1 MMLDDKNFTKYL
13 NRHEIDAA
21 VQSIANRI
29 NADYEGKQVVLVGV
43 LKGAIVFMADLVR
56 HLKVD
61 VEVEFVRL
69 SSYGK
74 ARTSSGTVTIIK
86 DIQADIRGKHVL
98 IIEEIIDSG
107 RTLKFLFE
115 RLKQSGPA
123 SVEIVT
129 LLDKASKRIVDV
141 PVKYVGRSIDDQF
154 LVGYGLDLEER
165 CRNLP
170 DIYYL
175 KYPNCSRL
183 TAVAEPISRRRSL
196 VRRVL
201 ARVFFSGPRSYDY
214 RRAICRRRQNVCG
227 EILNS
232 AVLCIQISLESIV
245 SSPQQIIRQ
254 KILSSVENFGTEH
267 CSFSS
272 SANETDGTFSS
283 T

>member
-29 NADYEGKQVVLVGV
+29 NADYEGKSVVLVGV
-43 LKGAIVFMADLVR
+43 LKGAIIFMADLIR
-56 HLKVD
+56 HLKID
-61 VEVEFVRL
+61 CDVEFVRL

-74 ARTSSGTVTIIK
+74 ARTSSGTVTILK

-107 RTLKFLFE
+107 RTLKFLFD

-129 LLDKASKRIVDV
+129 LLDKASKRVVDV
-141 PVKYVGRSIDDQF
+141 QAKYVGRPIDDQF

-170 DIYYL
+170 DVYYL
-175 KYPNCSRL
+175 KYPN
-183 TAVAEPISRRRSL
+183 
-196 VRRVL
+196 
-201 ARVFFSGPRSYDY
+201 
-214 RRAICRRRQNVCG
+214 
-227 EILNS
+227 
-232 AVLCIQISLESIV
+232 
-245 SSPQQIIRQ
+245 
-254 KILSSVENFGTEH
+254 
-267 CSFSS
+267 
-272 SANETDGTFSS
+272 
-283 T
+283 